1 MKKKTAGRQSG
12 PVILITGGSGF
23 LGAALVRELLKSG
36 HGRFG
41 PASEIRIFDIK
52 QQIHAID
59 KRVRYIKGDVRS
71 LADLTSACRNVDVVF
86 HAASIIDWGQQP
98 RSLLHEV
105 NVEGTNKVIAAARAE
120 GVEALVYTSTM
131 DVLYA
136 GKPIINGD
144 ESAPLPERYAMA
156 YAETKSIAEKAALAA
171 NGSPHDPRGKGKAG
185 ILKTCA
191 IRPCGMFGE
200 GDPYHVS
207 SLLRM
212 AQKGR
217 LLYRIGDGKA
227 LFQHVY
233 VGNVA
238 HAHVLAA
245 KSLLEPNGIA
255 AGKVYFITDFEAKNF
270 FDYLEPIITGIGYS
284 MPPKQKNIPAPLL
297 YAIAGMIEWASKI
310 TRPLFRFQPTINRT
324 SITMVSRDLTFSGK
338 RARAELG
345 YRPCYREEEAIART
359 IEYFKTHG
367 PV

>member
-1 MKKKTAGRQSG
+1 MKKRTTKKAPG
-12 PVILITGGSGF
+12 PVVLITGGSGF
-23 LGAALVRELLKSG
+23 LGAALVRELLKAEYG
-36 HGRFG
+36 GFG
-41 PASEIRIFDIK
+41 PVSEIRIYDIK
-52 QQIHAID
+52 PLAHTLD
-59 KRVRYIKGDVRS
+59 KRVSHIKGDVRL

-98 RSLLHEV
+98 RSLLHDV
-105 NVEGTNKVIAAARAE
+105 NVEGTKRVIAAARAE
-120 GVEALVYTSTM
+120 GVKALVYTSTM

-136 GKPIINGD
+136 GRPIVNGD

-156 YAETKSIAEKAALAA
+156 YAETKSIAEGVALAA
-171 NGSPHDPRGKGKAG
+171 NGSSHAPKGKRKGG

-207 SLLRM
+207 LLLRM

-238 HAHVLAA
+238 HAHLLAA
-245 KSLLEPNGIA
+245 KSLLEPEGIA
-255 AGKVYFITDFEAKNF
+255 AGKAYFVTDFKAKNF
-270 FDYLEPIITGIGYS
+270 FDYLEPIITGIGYP
-284 MPPKQKNIPAPLL
+284 MPPRRKNIPAPLL

-310 TRPLFRFQPTINRT
+310 TRPLFGFQPTINRT
-324 SITMVSRDLTFSGK
+324 SVAMVSRNLTFSGE

-345 YRPCYREEEAIART
+345 YRPRYTEEEAIART
-359 IEYFKTHG
+359 IEYFKAHG